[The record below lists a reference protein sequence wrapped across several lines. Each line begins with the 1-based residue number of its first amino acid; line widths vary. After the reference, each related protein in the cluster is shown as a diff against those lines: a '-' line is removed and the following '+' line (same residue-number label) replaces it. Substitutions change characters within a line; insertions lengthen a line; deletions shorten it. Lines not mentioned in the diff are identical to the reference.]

1 MENKKIS
8 YFSNAIEFLAAEIN
22 NQDVE
27 EFYQSCIEVLATQ
40 ERLEKPALKDLFRGK
55 EKSDKTYGNYLD
67 KLIELLNKFKVE
79 IASRN
84 ADLEFNKR
92 PIIKKQVGGGSGNAT
107 YYSIA
112 FEEQNDENP
121 AILKKRETP
130 VNTLNGDITYRT
142 KSLKRT
148 PWYLKITGK
157 FFTKTKHRQIFLFSV
172 LIYFIGAPIALGFLL
187 AELPLWAWSLL
198 LACYYFSFK
207 PAWNIMH
214 LSINKLTLLE
224 HIFQPV
230 GAVCI
235 SKVTNVN
242 NKEEYLDIDREIMS
256 VIVDGTCPVCLNQY
270 SLKNSVQLENHSLF
284 NRRIIGK
291 CLNNPKEHK
300 YSFDKD
306 LMTGQRIENN

>member
-79 IASRN
+79 IDSRN

-92 PIIKKQVGGGSGNAT
+92 PIIRKQVGGGSGNAT

-121 AILKKRETP
+121 AILKNRETP

-157 FFTKTKHRQIFLFSV
+157 FFTKKSTTSFF
-172 LIYFIGAPIALGFLL
+172 YFQ
-187 AELPLWAWSLL
+187 
-198 LACYYFSFK
+198 C
-207 PAWNIMH
+207 
-214 LSINKLTLLE
+214 
-224 HIFQPV
+224 
-230 GAVCI
+230 
-235 SKVTNVN
+235 
-242 NKEEYLDIDREIMS
+242 
-256 VIVDGTCPVCLNQY
+256 
-270 SLKNSVQLENHSLF
+270 
-284 NRRIIGK
+284 
-291 CLNNPKEHK
+291 
-300 YSFDKD
+300 
-306 LMTGQRIENN
+306 

>member
-8 YFSNAIEFLAAEIN
+8 YFSNAIEFLAVEIN

-27 EFYQSCIEVLATQ
+27 EFYQSCIEALATQ
-40 ERLEKPALKDLFRGK
+40 ERLEKPALKDLFHGK

-67 KLIELLNKFKVE
+67 KLIVLLNKYKVE
-79 IASRN
+79 IDSRN

-92 PIIKKQVGGGSGNAT
+92 PIIKKQIGGGSGNAT

-112 FEEQNDENP
+112 FEEQSEE
-121 AILKKRETP
+121 AP
-130 VNTLNGDITYRT
+130 VTLGNKEDSKITLNGDITYRT

-148 PWYLKITGK
+148 PWYLKIAGK
-157 FFTKTKHRQIFLFSV
+157 FFTKTRHRQLFLFLV
-172 LIYFIGAPIALGFLL
+172 LIYFIVAPIALSFLYAL
-187 AELPLWAWSLL
+187 LPLLVWVLL
-198 LACYYFSFK
+198 FCCYYISFK

-235 SKVTNVN
+235 SKVSNVN
-242 NKEEYLDIDREIMS
+242 NEEEYLDIDREIMS
-256 VIVDGTCPVCLNQY
+256 VIVDGTCPVCRSQY
-270 SLKNSVQLENHSLF
+270 NLKNSVQLENHSIF

-291 CLNNPKEHK
+291 CLNNPREHRFT
-300 YSFDKD
+300 FDKD
-306 LMTGQRIENN
+306 LMRGYKI